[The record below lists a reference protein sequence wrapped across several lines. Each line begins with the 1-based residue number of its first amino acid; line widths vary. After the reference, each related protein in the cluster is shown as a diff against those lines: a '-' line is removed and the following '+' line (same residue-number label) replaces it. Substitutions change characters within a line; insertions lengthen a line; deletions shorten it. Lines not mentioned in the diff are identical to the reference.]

1 MKYEVILV
9 RYVPELVYCQVD
21 EIDKTEA
28 VKKAKQAAKLPDP
41 SDLVEMVFTKP
52 LTECAVK
59 IDKKA
64 ISVRE
69 LAIVPSSE

>member
-21 EIDKTEA
+21 EIDETEA

-41 SDLVEMVFTKP
+41 SSVVEMFFTKP

-59 IDKKA
+59 IDKKS

-69 LAIVPSSE
+69 LAIEASRK

>member
-21 EIDKTEA
+21 EIDETEA
-28 VKKAKQAAKLPDP
+28 VKKAKQAAKSPDP
-41 SDLVEMVFTKP
+41 SSMVEMFFTKP

-69 LAIVPSSE
+69 LEIVLSRK

>member
-1 MKYEVILV
+1 LKYEVILV

-21 EIDKTEA
+21 EIDETEA

-41 SDLVEMVFTKP
+41 SNVVEMFFTKP

-59 IDKKA
+59 IGKKA

-69 LAIVPSSE
+69 LTIVPSSE

>member
-21 EIDKTEA
+21 EIDETEA
-28 VKKAKQAAKLPDP
+28 VKKAKRAAKLPDP
-41 SDLVEMVFTKP
+41 SSVVEMFFANP

-59 IDKKA
+59 IDKKS

-69 LAIVPSSE
+69 LAIVPSRR

>member
-21 EIDKTEA
+21 EIDETEA
-28 VKKAKQAAKLPDP
+28 IKKAKQAAKLPGA
-41 SDLVEMVFTKP
+41 SNLVEMFFTKP

-59 IDKKA
+59 IDKKS

-69 LAIVPSSE
+69 LEIEASQ